1 MGEDRST
8 AEIRQASTRR
18 AHLALR
24 EAEQPLS
31 IAELVAATGLSRP
44 TVLIVVEDLAARGLV
59 IPAAP
64 AEEPGPGRPARR
76 LRLAPDAAHVAGLD
90 IGARSVRTVRADL
103 AGTVLARGTVAL
115 DPEDLLGSLR
125 RALGEID
132 AGADA
137 GPLGAV
143 GLSVPGLLTA
153 DGSVGSSLALPALAG
168 RDLAR
173 ELAEELGAPVV
184 LENDVKL
191 AALAEH
197 RLGAEADGPAADGL
211 VLLRIGHR
219 ISVAITVHGRIL
231 QGAYRLAGELGTQ
244 RGMRWTA
251 SSRRG
256 RLVWSTGD
264 EARPLLERAA
274 RGDADA
280 QQEIRAFCEEI
291 APRLAGLLLAVDPE
305 IVVVGGGLSRA
316 GETLLAP
323 LREALEL
330 QLLGPG
336 RPRLVPAALP
346 ADGSL
351 VGALGRAFEHGST
364 DLVGVPDVPA
374 PWERIR
380 RTLHPDPL
388 TPDPQTSTDHEGRR

>member
-44 TVLIVVEDLAARGLV
+44 TVLSVLDDLTARGLV
-59 IPAAP
+59 VPAAP

-76 LRLAPDAAHVAGLD
+76 LRLDPDAAHVAGLD
-90 IGARSVRTVRADL
+90 LGARSVRAVLADL
-103 AGTVLARGTVAL
+103 TGTVLARSTVGL

-125 RALGEID
+125 HALEEVD
-132 AGADA
+132 AGPDA
-137 GPLGAV
+137 APLGAV
-143 GLSVPGLLTA
+143 GLSVPGLLAA

-173 ELAEELGAPVV
+173 ELAEVLEAPVV

-219 ISVAITVHGRIL
+219 ISVAIMVHGQIL
-231 QGAYRLAGELGTQ
+231 QGAHRLAGELGTQ

-251 SSRRG
+251 GSRRG

-274 RGDADA
+274 TGDADA
-280 QQEIRAFCEEI
+280 QQEVRAFCEEI

-305 IVVVGGGLSRA
+305 MVVVGGGLSRA
-316 GETLLAP
+316 GEALLGP
-323 LREALEL
+323 LRAALGS
-330 QLLGPG
+330 QLTGPG

-351 VGALGRAFEHGST
+351 VGALGRGFEHGSARI
-364 DLVGVPDVPA
+364 VGVPDVPA

-380 RTLHPDPL
+380 RTLPSDPL
-388 TPDPQTSTDHEGRR
+388 TPDPRTSTDPEGRR